1 MQSVN
6 IPLVAK
12 ENPDPGRL
20 SGHFM
25 PPDWD
30 GPYPALRD
38 GDARFNE
45 RTLKLILREI
55 IAQAGGGGDFYDLT

>member
-20 SGHFM
+20 SGI
-25 PPDWD
+25 PCRRYRD